1 MKTIVYQGIAGAFSH
16 ITAEMHFGS
25 QNTFVGKQKFKE
37 LFEDVVTGTADFAV
51 VPIENTLAGSVYEN
65 YDLLESYDVH
75 VIAEHKTRI
84 EHHLMALPGATIAG
98 LTRVFSHPKALE
110 QCEKFFEEYPHIEE
124 VIYHDT
130 AGAAHHVQET
140 KDMSLGAIAS
150 SQAADLYH
158 LSILKQSIEDNPHN
172 WTRFFIVSQKDES
185 PTDADKV
192 SIMFSVHDKP
202 GSLFRAMKV
211 IADHG
216 LNMSKIQSR
225 PIEGK
230 PFEYFFYVDLEFP
243 SKTVYQVK
251 DTLAHLQM
259 ETGFLKTIGFYKK
272 DTLA

>member
-16 ITAEMHFGS
+16 ITAEMHFGP
-25 QNTFVGKQKFKE
+25 QHTFVGKQKFKE
-37 LFEDVVTGTADFAV
+37 LFEDVVSGAADYAV

-65 YDLLESYDVH
+65 YDLLEAYDVH

-84 EHHLMALPGATIAG
+84 EHHLMGLPGATIEG

-110 QCEKFFEEYPHIEE
+110 QCETFFEKHPHIEE
-124 VIYHDT
+124 VIHHDT
-130 AGAAHHVQET
+130 AGAAQYVQQT
-140 KDMSLGAIAS
+140 NNMSFAAIAS
-150 SQAADLYH
+150 SQAAQLYN
-158 LSILKQSIEDNPHN
+158 LTILKQNIEDNPHN
-172 WTRFFIVSQKDES
+172 WTRFFIVSKNDES
-185 PTDADKV
+185 PQDANKV

-211 IADHG
+211 IADNG

-243 SKTVYQVK
+243 DKTLTEVK
-251 DTLAHLQM
+251 TTLTNLQM